1 EVMTC
6 LHLAPNGDVWGGTA
20 EGAWRLRDG
29 RFRYFWGRRW
39 LPGNHVRQVW
49 TDDRG
54 RAWID
59 TDGGLACI
67 EERPI
72 TLRDKA
78 AHFDAITD
86 QGHNRRGFIN
96 EIVLKVPGDPG
107 QGYVFEVSDNDGL
120 WNAICVG
127 AMAFRYAA
135 TKDPAARKQARQA
148 LDAMLELE
156 R

>member
-1 EVMTC
+1 ARAASGTVWVVTDQGAFRSQDGGYVPLEGGPRHLRPGQPNVRTGTQVVAVASDKQGHIWAATTSGLLATAGGQWRQILDRTDGVPYEVMPC
-6 LHLAPNGDVWGGTA
+6 LRRPPSGDAWGGRA

-67 EERPI
+67 E
-72 TLRDKA
+72 
-78 AHFDAITD
+78 
-86 QGHNRRGFIN
+86 
-96 EIVLKVPGDPG
+96 
-107 QGYVFEVSDNDGL
+107 
-120 WNAICVG
+120 
-127 AMAFRYAA
+127 
-135 TKDPAARKQARQA
+135 
-148 LDAMLELE
+148 
-156 R
+156 